1 MRTSGQVK
9 AIMGT
14 NKNFEGQKVAVQ
26 FYLRR
31 ILIPVGSKGKKK
43 KIKESQI
50 NVLMDGK
57 IIYVVRG
64 ILKYG
69 NTQIANNDKYKLHE
83 GKLYKQVENDW
94 YQYSVE
100 TKDIMMDRKIQDE

>member
-50 NVLMDGK
+50 NVLKDGK
-57 IIYVVRG
+57 IIYVVRN
-64 ILKYG
+64 LK
-69 NTQIANNDKYKLHE
+69 NDKYKLHE
-83 GKLYKQVENDW
+83 GKLYKQVENEW

-100 TKDIMMDRKIQDE
+100 KKDVMMDRKIQDE

>member
-14 NKNFEGQKVAVQ
+14 NKNFDGQKIAVQ

-31 ILIPVGSKGKKK
+31 VLIPVGSKGKMK

-50 NVLMDGK
+50 NVLMEGK
-57 IIYVVRG
+57 IIHVVRN
-64 ILKYG
+64 LK
-69 NTQIANNDKYKLHE
+69 NDKYKLHE
-83 GKLYKQVENDW
+83 GKLYKQVENEW

-100 TKDIMMDRKIQDE
+100 KKDVMMDRKIQDE

>member
-57 IIYVVRG
+57 IIYVVRN
-64 ILKYG
+64 LK
-69 NTQIANNDKYKLHE
+69 NDKYKLHE
-83 GKLYKQVENDW
+83 GKLYKQVENEW
-94 YQYSVE
+94 YQYNVE
-100 TKDIMMDRKIQDE
+100 KKNVMTERKIQDE

>member
-14 NKNFEGQKVAVQ
+14 NKNFDGQKIAVQ

-31 ILIPVGSKGKKK
+31 VLIPVGSKGKMK

-50 NVLMDGK
+50 NVLMEGK
-57 IIYVVRG
+57 IIYVVV
-64 ILKYG
+64 K
-69 NTQIANNDKYKLHE
+69 NKNDKYKLHE
-83 GKLYKQVENDW
+83 GKLYKQVENEW

-100 TKDIMMDRKIQDE
+100 KKDVMMDRKIQDE